1 MRIGFNV
8 LLLTVLAGWSIQAD
22 TLEGTL
28 NRLDQAGSQFKGM
41 TAKFTYLKFT
51 AVVSD
56 KSTSEGTMKIKKI
69 KRPQPPDDI
78 LGLLDF
84 SEPDK
89 KTVALDPKTVQIYLP
104 KLNKVQIIDLGK
116 HKGLIEQFFLF
127 GFGTSKSDLLAAYDV
142 SYGGAETINGE
153 PTTHLVLISKN
164 PEVRRQLS
172 KFQLWISDKTGLPVR
187 QEFDEPSGDYNVF
200 TYRDMKMQNLP
211 DSALAAT
218 NIPKNAKR
226 ENLK

>member
-1 MRIGFNV
+1 MRIG
-8 LLLTVLAGWSIQAD
+8 LYLSLLTGLMVSSIQAD
-22 TLEGTL
+22 TLEGAL

-41 TAKFTYLKFT
+41 TAKFTYMKFT
-51 AVVSD
+51 AVVND
-56 KSTSEGTMKIKKI
+56 KSTSEGSIKIKKN

-78 LGLLDF
+78 LGILDF

-104 KLNKVQIIDLGK
+104 KLNKVQVIDLGK
-116 HKGLIEQFFLF
+116 HKGLVEQFFLF
-127 GFGTSKSDLLAAYDV
+127 GFGTSKSDLLANYDV
-142 SYGGAETINGE
+142 SLGGTETIGNE
-153 PTTHLVLISKN
+153 PTTHLVLVSKN
-164 PEVRRQLS
+164 PEVKRQLS
-172 KFQLWISDKTGLPVR
+172 KFQLWISDKTGEPVK

-211 DSALAAT
+211 DSALVPT

>member
-1 MRIGFNV
+1 MRIGFNF
-8 LLLTVLAGWSIQAD
+8 LLLTVLAGSSIQAD
-22 TLEGTL
+22 TLEGSL

-41 TAKFTYLKFT
+41 TANFSYMKFT
-51 AVVSD
+51 AAISLKD
-56 KSTSEGTMKIKKI
+56 TSEGTMKMKKV
-69 KRPQPPDDI
+69 KRPKPPDDI

-84 SEPDK
+84 TAPDK
-89 KTVALDPKTVQIYLP
+89 KTVVLDSKRVQIYLP
-104 KLNKVQIIDLGK
+104 KLNKVQVVDLGN

-142 SYGGAETINGE
+142 SYGGAETVNGE

-164 PEVRRQLS
+164 PEVKKQLS
-172 KFQLWISDKTGLPVR
+172 KFQLWISDKTGLPVQ